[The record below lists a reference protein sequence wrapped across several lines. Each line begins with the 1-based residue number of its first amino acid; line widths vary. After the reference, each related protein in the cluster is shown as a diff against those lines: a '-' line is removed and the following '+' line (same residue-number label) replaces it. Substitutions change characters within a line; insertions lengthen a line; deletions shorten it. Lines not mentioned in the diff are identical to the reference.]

1 VGRILVPTAF
11 IAFGLG
17 DFMPATGLDI
27 NIQFGLLILIVGGR
41 VELHFRGS
49 EDWLLGWR
57 WLLGWCCL
65 LGWRCRLGWG
75 WLLGWC
81 CLLGWWCRL
90 GWRWLLGE
98 RG

>member
-1 VGRILVPTAF
+1 
-11 IAFGLG
+11 
-17 DFMPATGLDI
+17 MPVTVLDV
-27 NIQFGLLILIVGGR
+27 NIQFGLLILIVCGR
-41 VELHFRGS
+41 VKLRFRGS

-65 LGWRCRLGWG
+65 LGWRCRLGWR
-75 WLLGWC
+75 
-81 CLLGWWCRL
+81 CLLGWRCRL